1 MQSEATVDRYPVVP
15 AGRARAPARS
25 PRFLWFVSSQK
36 LPSSTTP
43 IRRCDVFAEYT
54 RQEQRENGYPADEAK
69 DYGIWL
75 VKVVAFRRYG
85 EIGSADGKTLGK
97 KAEREG
103 AHEAAPTFRSVAD
116 ELQTDEAIRDT
127 VRREAPHPAPAP
139 LHRMVAGFKIQAIT
153 DLTTSHD
160 GGRSSLGHT
169 LRRATGHGRP
179 PRQSSRGSGGI
190 RLQRG
195 EGA

>member
-1 MQSEATVDRYPVVP
+1 LTAIRWFPRDARGHPRDRL
-15 AGRARAPARS
+15 ASCGSSRLRS
-25 PRFLWFVSSQK
+25 CRPQQPFLC
-36 LPSSTTP
+36 
-43 IRRCDVFAEYT
+43 IDVFAGYT
-54 RQEQRENGYPADEAK
+54 RQERREKGYPEDEAK
-69 DYGIWL
+69 GYGIWL
-75 VKVVAFRRYG
+75 VKVVASRRYG
-85 EIGSADGKTLGK
+85 EIGSGDGQKLGK
-97 KAEREG
+97 KAERED
-103 AHEAAPTFRSVAD
+103 AHESAPTFRSVAD

-127 VRREAPHPAPAP
+127 VRREAPHPVPAP

-153 DLTTSHD
+153 DLTTSRD